1 MGLRSSA
8 MRILSMLPRRRR
20 TIFKNSSR
28 SHWHCSTSLAS
39 TASMLCSV
47 SGVSTLHPV
56 TRAQIA
62 RPMQITRQ
70 IITKQTL
77 NTEHIYLYPINFTVK
92 YDGKTILILILFFLN
107 TLIIKYFIKSTIT
120 FTSDDHL
127 NILDMQNKRKNNR
140 TSWSPPWS
148 SEALRI
154 LAVRGPGRCVSSLRS
169 SSTPRP
175 GRRWGGAAASWALS
189 WAGRAAAGL
198 GGIQNNTKY

>member
-1 MGLRSSA
+1 
-8 MRILSMLPRRRR
+8 MLPRRRR

-28 SHWHCSTSLAS
+28 SHWHCRTSLAS
-39 TASMLCSV
+39 TTSMLCSV

-70 IITKQTL
+70 TNTKQTL
-77 NTEHIYLYPINFTVK
+77 NTENIYLYPNNFTVYRLSK
-92 YDGKTILILILFFLN
+92 YIGKTILTLILFFLN
-107 TLIIKYFIKSTIT
+107 TLTIKYLIKSTIT

-148 SEALRI
+148 FEAFRI
-154 LAVRGPGRCVSSLRS
+154 LAVRGPGRCVSSPRS

-175 GRRWGGAAASWALS
+175 GRRWVGAAASWALS
-189 WAGRAAAGL
+189 WAGRGAAGL
-198 GGIQNNTKY
+198 GMLNKLLNNRI